1 MPLFARKKSREH
13 TDAPSQVNNILKYI
27 IIMTHTSLFSEF
39 HSINEN
45 RSRKSFS
52 SKNIYQVVIDGE
64 DGEYADYEI
73 EAKSE
78 AEAAAIAEQL
88 AAESMI
94 NIMYIEVNL
103 YK

>member
-1 MPLFARKKSREH
+1 
-13 TDAPSQVNNILKYI
+13 
-27 IIMTHTSLFSEF
+27 MTHTSLFSEF

-52 SKNIYQVVIDGE
+52 SKNSARRMQNKACFSSAEPQPVLFKNIYQVVIDGE

-103 YK
+103 YR

>member
-1 MPLFARKKSREH
+1 
-13 TDAPSQVNNILKYI
+13 
-27 IIMTHTSLFSEF
+27 MTHTSLFSEF

-45 RSRKSFS
+45 RSRKYFS
-52 SKNIYQVVIDGE
+52 SKNIYQVVINGE
-64 DGEYADYEI
+64 DNEHAEYEI

-78 AEAAAIAEQL
+78 AQAAAIAEQL

-103 YK
+103 YR